1 MASCPSINAV
11 MATPSGVGAKNGEG
25 GSSQVISPSL
35 IMSIDVHSDAPT
47 LMTLFT
53 NLSKREEKK
62 SEEEKREARER
73 RKKKRERERER
84 ERTRQRK

>member
-53 NLSKREEKK
+53 NLSKREEEKK
-62 SEEEKREARER
+62 RRRVKKRRER
-73 RKKKRERERER
+73 QEREEREREK
-84 ERTRQRK
+84 EQ